1 MLAEILQPLIQFFSD
16 LIVRFGY
23 FGIFAITFLENII
36 APIPSEFVFP
46 WAGFLASQGKM
57 NIWLISLAGALGS
70 LLAAW
75 VLYYLGTRFNGPKTR
90 AFVDKYGKF
99 LFITLDDLE
108 KSEKWFEKYGPW
120 TILLFRVVPLGR
132 SLISIPAG
140 FVRMNLFLFS
150 LFTFVGTFVWCF
162 VLTYAGYVLG
172 NNWDKVVELS
182 SSYEHFILLI
192 IVIAGLAF
200 LFFKRDRVIA
210 MFKKTPAPQVENQPT
225 QED

>member
-1 MLAEILQPLIQFFSD
+1 MLSELLQPLIQFFSD

-23 FGIFAITFLENII
+23 IGIFIITFLENII

-46 WAGFLASQGKM
+46 WAGFLASQGRL
-57 NIWLISLAGALGS
+57 NILLISLSGALGS

-90 AFVDKYGKF
+90 AFVDKYGRF
-99 LFITLDDLE
+99 LFITLEDLE

-140 FVRMNLFLFS
+140 FVRMNFFIFS
-150 LFTFVGTFVWCF
+150 VFTFVGTFVWCF
-162 VLTYAGYVLG
+162 ILTYAGFVLG
-172 NNWDKVVELS
+172 NNWNAVVEFS
-182 SSYEHFILLI
+182 SGYEHFVLLA
-192 IVIAGLAF
+192 IVIALLAF
-200 LFFKRDRVIA
+200 LYYKRDRVIA
-210 MFKKTPAPQVENQPT
+210 MFKPKAATETSQFE
-225 QED
+225 EK